1 MKKKIIVT
9 LVLAILL
16 LLPIKAKAIT
26 GTVGLDCA
34 KKNLS
39 PNETTTCSLTFN
51 TQGSFNA
58 VKTLLT
64 AEEGITIESVTAASG
79 WQGEGEANLQLYID
93 NDKTGNVAI
102 ATITIKAGTITGV
115 TKKLKATE
123 ISITDQQYQ
132 ETSFDNKEES
142 IRIQSNVNTLGSL
155 VIAENEDDYYAN
167 DKENNKLAIDFKPDV
182 QDYRINGS
190 AELKTV
196 FVFASLTS
204 NRSEFVEKY
213 EPRKI
218 DLAPGENK
226 IEIKVRAENGSVKT
240 YTVTIVKPRVNSG
253 NVTNSYGEKV
263 KVEDTSKVLS
273 KIVYVVSGLLLTCG
287 VGFIVY
293 SLIKKKKANPNDNN
307 NNNL

>member
-9 LVLAILL
+9 LVLATLL

-58 VKTLLT
+58 VRTLLT
-64 AEEGITIESVTAASG
+64 AEEGITIESVEAASG
-79 WQGEGEANLQLYID
+79 WQGEGEANLQLYTD

-102 ATITIKAGTITGV
+102 ATITIKAGTTTGV

-142 IRIQSNVNTLGSL
+142 IRIQSNVNTLKSL
-155 VIAENEDDYYAN
+155 DIKAIKNDYNINEQESKDLTFDFKQDVLDYKINGNEDLQ
-167 DKENNKLAIDFKPDV
+167 KV
-182 QDYRINGS
+182 QVS
-190 AELKTV
+190 ATLVSSSST
-196 FVFASLTS
+196 
-204 NRSEFVEKY
+204 FVEKY
-213 EPRKI
+213 GPRNVN
-218 DLAPGENK
+218 LNPGENK
-226 IEIKVRAENGSVKT
+226 IEVKVKAENGSIKT
-240 YTVTIVKPRVNSG
+240 YTITIVKPGVNSG
-253 NVTNSYGEKV
+253 NVTNSDGEKV